1 MLRVRCLLRGQPRPR
16 RERHCLARGR
26 GSDRARA
33 KQRIY
38 LDVARGTPFANS
50 LKDRAVFMEACMSHV
65 SRILVAALVVVLALQ
80 SAAGAQGRADTLL
93 VVTELGPNSM
103 DIHGVGANRPSYQA
117 SWNLYDRLL
126 TYGVKSL
133 PDGSRMYDYN
143 VLKPELAESWQM
155 AADGASVTFKLRRGA
170 RFHDGTPVTAR
181 DVKWSFDRA
190 VTVGGFPTFQMK
202 AGSLENPDQFEAVDD
217 YTFRVKFLRKDKLTM
232 PDIAVPVPVVIN
244 STLAKKNA
252 TPSDAWAMEWLK
264 NNDAGG
270 GAYKLESW
278 KPGQETVY
286 ARFDDWKSGPL
297 PKIKRVLVR
306 EVPSAGNRRALLE
319 RGDADISFDL
329 PPKDFAEMGKA
340 GKVTVVSHPVEN
352 AFAYV
357 GMNVKNPPFSNPKV
371 RQAVAYA
378 LPYEKIFSTAVYG
391 RGLLLQGNPI
401 ASLTFGHEMI
411 PTPFKTD
418 LARAKALMAEA
429 GFPSG
434 FDTTLSFDQGFA
446 TTNEPAAVLVQESL
460 GQIGIRTTIQKI
472 PGANWRNMLLKKEM
486 PIFLNAFGGWLN
498 YPEYFFFWNFH
509 GQNAVFNTSSYQ
521 NPEMDK
527 LIDAARFEGDRAKYA
542 ELVRGFAKLM
552 VADVP
557 RVALYQPLLDVA
569 MQNNVKGYQYW
580 FHRQLDY
587 RQIVKE

>member
-1 MLRVRCLLRGQPRPR
+1 
-16 RERHCLARGR
+16 
-26 GSDRARA
+26 
-33 KQRIY
+33 
-38 LDVARGTPFANS
+38 
-50 LKDRAVFMEACMSHV
+50 MSNV
-65 SRILVAALVVVLALQ
+65 PRILVTILVVLLGLPSGV
-80 SAAGAQGRADTLL
+80 GAQGRADTLL
-93 VVTELGPNSM
+93 VVTEHGPNSM

-126 TYGVKSL
+126 TYGVKTL
-133 PDGSRMYDYN
+133 PDGSRMYDYS
-143 VLKPELAESWQM
+143 VLKPELAESWQV
-155 AADGASVTFKLRRGA
+155 APDGAFVTFKLRRDA
-170 RFHDGTPVTAR
+170 KFHDGTPITAR

-190 VTVGGFPTFQMK
+190 VSVGGFPTFQMK

-217 YTFRVKFLRKDKLTM
+217 YTFRVKLLRKDKLTM
-232 PDIAVPVPVVIN
+232 PDVAVPVPVVIN

-252 TPSDAWAMEWLK
+252 TPSDPWAMEWLK

-278 KPGQETVY
+278 KPGQETIYVRY
-286 ARFDDWKSGPL
+286 DDWKSGPL

-340 GKVTVVSHPVEN
+340 GKVAVVSHPVEN

-371 RQAVAYA
+371 RLAVAYA
-378 LPYEKIFSTAVYG
+378 LPYEKIFSTAVYS
-391 RGLLLQGNPI
+391 RGVLLQGKPI
-401 ASLTFGHEMI
+401 ASLTFGHDMV

-418 LARAKALMAEA
+418 LAKAKALMAEA
-429 GFPSG
+429 GLPGG

-446 TTNEPAAVLVQESL
+446 TTNEPAAVLVQEAL
-460 GQIGIRTTIQKI
+460 AQIGIRTTIQKI

-557 RVALYQPLLDVA
+557 RVPIYQPLLDVA
-569 MQNNVKGYQYW
+569 MQKNVKGYQYW

-587 RQIVKE
+587 RQLAKE